1 MSASEVLQRF
11 GTWAFL
17 RFVLALVMFLALHLA
32 RLPFV
37 LIVRLLETG
46 MSRVDKAVTAAV
58 SAAGASGAARTAGE
72 GAR

>member
-17 RFVLALVMFLALHLA
+17 RFVLALAMFLALHLA

-46 MSRVDKAVTAAV
+46 MSRVDMAVTSAV
-58 SAAGASGAARTAGE
+58 SAAGTSGAARTAGE
-72 GAR
+72 GGR

>member
-11 GTWAFL
+11 GTWVFL

-37 LIVRLLETG
+37 LIIRLLEVG
-46 MSRVDKAVTAAV
+46 MSRVDKAVSAAV
-58 SAAGASGAARTAGE
+58 SVSGTTRSAWE

>member
-1 MSASEVLQRF
+1 MSASDVLQRF

-17 RFVLALVMFLALHLA
+17 RFVLALVMFLALHLT

-37 LIVRLLETG
+37 LVARLLEVG

-58 SAAGASGAARTAGE
+58 SGTAQSSWE

>member
-1 MSASEVLQRF
+1 MSASEVLHRF

-17 RFVLALVMFLALHLA
+17 RFVLALVMFLALHLT

-37 LIVRLLETG
+37 LVARLLEVG
-46 MSRVDKAVTAAV
+46 MSRVDNAVTAAV
-58 SAAGASGAARTAGE
+58 SETARSTWE

>member
-37 LIVRLLETG
+37 LMVRLLEAG

-58 SAAGASGAARTAGE
+58 SAAGASGADRTAWE
-72 GAR
+72 GGR